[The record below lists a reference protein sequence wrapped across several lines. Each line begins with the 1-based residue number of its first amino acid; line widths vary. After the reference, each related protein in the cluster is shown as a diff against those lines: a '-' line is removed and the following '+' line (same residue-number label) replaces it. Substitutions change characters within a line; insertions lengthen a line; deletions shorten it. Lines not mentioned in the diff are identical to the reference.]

1 VRPDFALI
9 QAIAR
14 AVVEICRRLEGV
26 PLAIELAAARTR
38 LLDPDGL
45 LRRLA
50 ESLDALGK
58 GTVDMPARHQT
69 LRGTVE
75 WSVGLLNDAE
85 RSLLE
90 TAAVSS
96 TAGPSRRVPRSPGS
110 TKIRRLT

>member
-1 VRPDFALI
+1 
-9 QAIAR
+9 
-14 AVVEICRRLEGV
+14 
-26 PLAIELAAARTR
+26 LAIELAAARTR

-58 GTVDMPARHQT
+58 GTVDMPTRHQT
-69 LRGTVE
+69 LRATVE

-96 TAGPSRRVPRSPGS
+96 TAGPSRRAPRSPGS
-110 TKIRRLT
+110 KKIRRST